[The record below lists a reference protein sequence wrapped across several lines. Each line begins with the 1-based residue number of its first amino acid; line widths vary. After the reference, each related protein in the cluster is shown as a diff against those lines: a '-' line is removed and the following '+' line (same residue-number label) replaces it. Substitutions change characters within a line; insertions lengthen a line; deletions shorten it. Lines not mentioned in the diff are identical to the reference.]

1 MGIRRVGVLCRLQ
14 GSVCMGLKLT
24 MFLLEIPV
32 VVVLVVVML
41 INPIGT
47 D

>member
-1 MGIRRVGVLCRLQ
+1 MLELE
-14 GSVCMGLKLT
+14 LT

-32 VVVLVVVML
+32 VDVLVVVMS

-47 D
+47 G